1 MHDRLLRMSQ
11 LFTRTWAGTNCSL
24 PSALMQLR
32 ELDALSDEAQREA
45 MQRLIDEVS
54 KRVPGAHTH

>member
-1 MHDRLLRMSQ
+1 
-11 LFTRTWAGTNCSL
+11 
-24 PSALMQLR
+24 MQLR

-54 KRVPGAHTH
+54 RCQGPLLTSLFDSGGITS

>member
-1 MHDRLLRMSQ
+1 MSQ